1 MIEISE
7 LTKAD
12 KGKWVRLKNL
22 PGKKGTGRIKTWNTI
37 FIFVVFQCDNDWE
50 NYADYT
56 GEAVH
61 WRNLEFI
68 ENEDKQRMEEVI
80 NNALGVKN

>member
-12 KGKWVRLKNL
+12 KGKWVKLKNI
-22 PGKKGTGRIKTWNTI
+22 PGKKGIGRIKTWNTS

-50 NYADYT
+50 NYANYT
-56 GEAVH
+56 GEAVN
-61 WRNLEFI
+61 WSNLEFVD
-68 ENEDKQRMEEVI
+68 EEDKQRMENFIEGQ
-80 NNALGVKN
+80 LG

>member
-12 KGKWVRLKNL
+12 KGKWVRIKNL
-22 PGKKGTGRIKTWNTI
+22 PGKKATGRIKTWNTS
-37 FIFVVFQCDNDWE
+37 FIFVVFQCDNDWD

-56 GEAVH
+56 AEAVK
-61 WRNLEFI
+61 WSNLEFI
-68 ENEDKQRMEEVI
+68 DEEDKQKMEKIIDECF
-80 NNALGVKN
+80 